1 MYTATN
7 RDTAE
12 AGRVDC
18 RSAVLR
24 MPWSV
29 QLQRWLTK
37 AWTEREQR
45 RIERLVLEIGH
56 PGVIA
61 EMRRARERRDGFAA
75 WN

>member
-12 AGRVDC
+12 AGRVDR
-18 RSAVLR
+18 RSAIVR

-29 QLQRWLTK
+29 QLQKWLTK
-37 AWTEREQR
+37 AWTEREER

-56 PGVIA
+56 PGLIA
-61 EMRRARERRDGFAA
+61 EMRRARERRHGFAA